1 MWQQLLQKE
10 WPGFEGTTVP
20 KDQTLAAIPS
30 ESPIRRLYLLA
41 LIDATKHPQ
50 IHGHPTICQTALQIA
65 PVLTKEMM
73 ATPTISLAMM
83 SLMQTLAKDD
93 SPDMSTPRA
102 ALLKRLEEVA
112 TKEWL
117 AVLRESGE

>member
-1 MWQQLLQKE
+1 
-10 WPGFEGTTVP
+10 VP
-20 KDQTLAAIPS
+20 IDQAPATIPAD
-30 ESPIRRLYLLA
+30 SPIRRRYLLA

-50 IHGHPTICQTALQIA
+50 IHGHPTICQTATQIA

-83 SLMQTLAKDD
+83 SLMQTLAKDA
-93 SPDMSTPRA
+93 SPDMSAPRA
-102 ALLKRLEEVA
+102 SLLKRLEEVA

-117 AVLRESGE
+117 AVLRESSQTQ

>member
-1 MWQQLLQKE
+1 M
-10 WPGFEGTTVP
+10 
-20 KDQTLAAIPS
+20 
-30 ESPIRRLYLLA
+30 
-41 LIDATKHPQ
+41 IDATKHPQ
-50 IHGHPTICQTALQIA
+50 IHGHPIPRLRDQTALQIA

-83 SLMQTLAKDD
+83 SLMQSLAKDG
-93 SPDMSTPRA
+93 SPDMSAPRA

-117 AVLRESGE
+117 VVLRGGKVVLGFSPHRLGSREK